1 MLVPGRDVS
10 VDNGKEPEDQA
21 FNYLDSLDPYKYLPI
36 PTVERFRQHMQ
47 TLNVKSYDDILLYA

>member
-10 VDNGKEPEDQA
+10 VDNGKEPEDHA

-36 PTVERFRQHMQ
+36 PTVERFR
-47 TLNVKSYDDILLYA
+47 